1 MNLGPPWLVL
11 ARIDETGEVVILRRD
26 NFTGAGM
33 RRVISARRQEPG
45 SFAAVMARDGRF
57 AVYPDGRVYDPLDET
72 RGRQNGTMSDRG
84 HRALLTAEALFRQMA
99 GMSWEEASRP
109 RDPFLQAAKILLW
122 AVLGFLVLVLLT
134 TVSRRPLRAQDR

>member
-1 MNLGPPWLVL
+1 MGMDLGPPWLVL
-11 ARIDETGEVVILRRD
+11 ARIDEAGEVVILRRD

-33 RRVISARRQEPG
+33 QRITSARRQEPG

-84 HRALLTAEALFRQMA
+84 HRALLAAKALFRQMA

-109 RDPFLQAAKILLW
+109 REPFLKAAKILLW
-122 AVLGFLVLVLLT
+122 AALGVYVLVLLT
-134 TVSRRPLRAQDR
+134 AQS